1 MPLPL
6 VRSGASSQ
14 QHLEHFATVCAE
26 SKAEREGLMR
36 KTFPGYYRPAEEE
49 FYALWNTCLFVL
61 DANVLLNLYRYSQ
74 ETSDEL
80 IGILKQVSD
89 RLWVPHQ
96 AALEYQRQRLQ
107 VIAQQ
112 LEAYDEMQ
120 ELLGKTKNQLEDK
133 LHSLHRHPYINAD
146 YLLKRIQRAFAAIE
160 RDLNKLKREHPDL
173 LQHYNGPR
181 KLDTEKAR
189 NKIEYRP

>member
-1 MPLPL
+1 
-6 VRSGASSQ
+6 
-14 QHLEHFATVCAE
+14 
-26 SKAEREGLMR
+26 MR

-173 LQHYNGPR
+173 LQHDNLR
-181 KLDTEKAR
+181 DTLSTLLEGKVGSPYSAER
-189 NKIEYRP
+189 LNEIYKIGKQRYEQEIL